1 MRKTIAAI
9 QISVDGFIE
18 DRAGAVDWVRT
29 WEDLFD
35 LMERVDLCVLGRG
48 MYDGYAHYWRAIVA
62 DPTAVLSFAGRAAT
76 PGEVAYAR
84 FADRTPHML
93 VSRTLDHTD
102 WANTTVVSDVEAVRT
117 AKTRDG
123 GDIYVVGGA
132 TLASTLIEL
141 GLVDELKLVVQPLL
155 LGGGKAFFKEVV
167 GRRALALQ
175 NVRTLEAGAVRLT
188 YHVTN

>member
-29 WEDLFD
+29 WEDQFD

-48 MYDGYAHYWRAIVA
+48 MYAGYAHYWRAIVA
-62 DPTAVLSFAGRAAT
+62 DPTAVLPFAGRAAT
-76 PGEVAYAR
+76 RGEVAYAR
-84 FADRTPHML
+84 FADRTAHML

-102 WANTTVVSDVEAVRT
+102 WSNTTVVSDVDAVRA
-117 AKTRDG
+117 AKAREG

-132 TLASTLIEL
+132 TLSSTLIEL
-141 GLVDELKLVVQPLL
+141 GLIDELRLVVQPLL
-155 LGGGKAFFKEVV
+155 LGGGKPFFKEVV
-167 GRRALALQ
+167 GRRGLMLED
-175 NVRTLEAGAVRLT
+175 VRTLDAGAVRLT
-188 YHVTN
+188 YQVTN